1 MREKKIEWVRAGHDP
16 AFIYQPDTGMFEDL
30 WGKGI
35 PLGIEDDAAYESKA
49 VAGLK
54 NGQIIVIGTDGVW
67 ETCNAG
73 GDMYGKDRL
82 KAIVQKNASS
92 GSQTIL
98 STIFQDLN
106 QFRGEVKQEDDVT
119 LVVIKL
125 DPASE

>member
-1 MREKKIEWVRAGHDP
+1 
-16 AFIYQPDTGMFEDL
+16 
-30 WGKGI
+30 
-35 PLGIEDDAAYESKA
+35 
-49 VAGLK
+49 
-54 NGQIIVIGTDGVW
+54 
-67 ETCNAG
+67 
-73 GDMYGKDRL
+73 MYGKDRL
-82 KAIVQKNASS
+82 KAIVKKNASS